1 MPTNNLERG
10 VAKLPRNIGS
20 VIRAQL
26 RYFGDAFAMLIF
38 PVGDADIVAMLD
50 AKPKVL
56 LMQSASVA
64 SPPLPY

>member
-1 MPTNNLERG
+1 
-10 VAKLPRNIGS
+10 
-20 VIRAQL
+20 
-26 RYFGDAFAMLIF
+26 MLIF